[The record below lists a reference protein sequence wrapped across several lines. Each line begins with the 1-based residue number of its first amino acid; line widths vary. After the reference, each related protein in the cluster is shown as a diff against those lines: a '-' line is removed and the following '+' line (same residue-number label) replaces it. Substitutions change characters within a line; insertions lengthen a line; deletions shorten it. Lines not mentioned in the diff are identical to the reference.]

1 MLPAPARFAG
11 FLRYLQDF
19 VAPSK
24 FPNRAV
30 DTAIDKFLEAHQRY
44 LALELARTECT
55 HPAQRERMHIAILR
69 AYLELLVRARVITGL
84 QYADGMEF
92 ADSQ

>member
-1 MLPAPARFAG
+1 MNAEITNF
-11 FLRYLQDF
+11 
-19 VAPSK
+19 
-24 FPNRAV
+24 
-30 DTAIDKFLEAHQRY
+30 IEAHQRY
-44 LALELARTECT
+44 EALDQARTECT

-92 ADSQ
+92 ADTQ